1 MENKEKTEEE
11 KENNN
16 IEQEQGKG
24 IVEEHNDQNTNNV
37 KEEDNKK
44 ENEEEKN
51 DKEKEDNDNNEGQE
65 PEKNEIEKD
74 NEVFLAPNE
83 ENTANE
89 NNTLGV
95 KEKKINY
102 NNLLSHSPKT
112 NIEILDN
119 VIGDNYDI
127 NFKIIVIG
135 NSGVGK
141 SCITLKATQDI
152 FKEDFA
158 STIGFQFFSF
168 HVKIDEKIFKLQI
181 WDTCGQEIYRSLITN
196 FYRSTALAI
205 ICYSV
210 TDRKSFEEID
220 IWLKQLKMNADPDC
234 KVFLIANKIDLP
246 DRVVSSEEGMKFK
259 KEHGFECYMET
270 SAKTGVNV
278 KELFVN
284 CALALY
290 RELPKYMKEK
300 EILEGELDLKKFNLN
315 DDVKVEEN
323 ECAC

>member
-11 KENNN
+11 NNN
-16 IEQEQGKG
+16 IEQEHGSG
-24 IVEEHNDQNTNNV
+24 IMEEHYDQNANNV

-51 DKEKEDNDNNEGQE
+51 DKEKEDNDNNKGQE
-65 PEKNEIEKD
+65 PEKTEIEKD
-74 NEVFLAPNE
+74 DEVFLAPNE

-89 NNTLGV
+89 NNAGA

-102 NNLLSHSPKT
+102 KNLLSHSPKT

-152 FKEDFA
+152 FKEDFT

-168 HVKIDEKIFKLQI
+168 HVKINEKIFKLQI

-259 KEHGFECYMET
+259 KEHGFEGYMET

-323 ECAC
+323 ECSC

>member
-1 MENKEKTEEE
+1 MENQDKKEEG
-11 KENNN
+11 ENNN
-16 IEQEQGKG
+16 NDIPQE
-24 IVEEHNDQNTNNV
+24 
-37 KEEDNKK
+37 
-44 ENEEEKN
+44 
-51 DKEKEDNDNNEGQE
+51 NDNIQ
-65 PEKNEIEKD
+65 KD
-74 NEVFLAPNE
+74 GEVFLAPTSESTQEDPQE
-83 ENTANE
+83 ETKSNS
-89 NNTLGV
+89 

-102 NNLLSHSPKT
+102 NNLLNYSPDTK
-112 NIEILDN
+112 IEILDN
-119 VIGDNYDI
+119 ISGDKYDI

-141 SCITLKATQDI
+141 SCLTLKATQDI

-168 HVKIDEKIFKLQI
+168 HVKINDIVFKLQI

-210 TDRKSFEEID
+210 NDRKSFEEAE
-220 IWLKQLKMNADPDC
+220 IWLKQVKMNSDPDC

-246 DRVVSSEEGMKFK
+246 NRVVTSEEGMKYK
-259 KEHGFECYMET
+259 KDNDFECYMET

-278 KELFVN
+278 RELFVN

-290 RELPKYMKEK
+290 KELPKYMKEK
-300 EILEGELDLKKFNLN
+300 EILEESSNKFNLSEG
-315 DDVKVEEN
+315 VKAEEN

>member
-1 MENKEKTEEE
+1 MENKEQVEEENNNKEQEKGDNDKQEEE
-11 KENNN
+11 KENDITGKKDEN
-16 IEQEQGKG
+16 I
-24 IVEEHNDQNTNNV
+24 N
-37 KEEDNKK
+37 KEEK
-44 ENEEEKN
+44 EEVKTTT
-51 DKEKEDNDNNEGQE
+51 
-65 PEKNEIEKD
+65 EKD
-74 NEVFLAPNE
+74 DEVFLAPE
-83 ENTANE
+83 D
-89 NNTLGV
+89 NNIS
-95 KEKKINY
+95 KEKINY
-102 NNLLSHSPKT
+102 KNLLTHAPKT
-112 NIEILDN
+112 EIEILDN
-119 VIGDNYDI
+119 VVGDQYDI

-152 FKEDFA
+152 FKEDIA

-168 HVKIDEKIFKLQI
+168 HVKIDDKIFKLQI

-210 TDRKSFEEID
+210 TDAKSFQEID

-246 DRVVSSEEGMKFK
+246 NRVISSEEGMKCK
-259 KEHGFECYMET
+259 KDHGFECFLET

-290 RELPKYMKEK
+290 RDLPKYIKEK
-300 EILEGELDLKKFNLN
+300 EMLETDLDLKKFNLN
-315 DDVKVEEN
+315 EDTKVGEN
-323 ECAC
+323 ECSC

>member
-1 MENKEKTEEE
+1 MENQDKKEEGED
-11 KENNN
+11 NNN
-16 IEQEQGKG
+16 DIPQE
-24 IVEEHNDQNTNNV
+24 
-37 KEEDNKK
+37 
-44 ENEEEKN
+44 
-51 DKEKEDNDNNEGQE
+51 NDNIQ
-65 PEKNEIEKD
+65 KD
-74 NEVFLAPNE
+74 GEVFLAPTSESTQKDPQE
-83 ENTANE
+83 ETKSNS
-89 NNTLGV
+89 

-102 NNLLSHSPKT
+102 NNLLNYSPDTK
-112 NIEILDN
+112 IEILDN
-119 VIGDNYDI
+119 ISGDKYDI

-141 SCITLKATQDI
+141 SCLTLKATQDI

-168 HVKIDEKIFKLQI
+168 HVKINDKIFKLQI

-210 TDRKSFEEID
+210 NDRKSFEEAE
-220 IWLKQLKMNADPDC
+220 IWLKQVKMNSDPDC

-246 DRVVSSEEGMKFK
+246 NRVVTSEEGMKYK
-259 KEHGFECYMET
+259 KDNDFECYMET

-278 KELFVN
+278 RELFVN

-290 RELPKYMKEK
+290 KELPKYMKEK
-300 EILEGELDLKKFNLN
+300 EILEESSNKFNLSEG
-315 DDVKVEEN
+315 VKPEEN

>member
-1 MENKEKTEEE
+1 MEEQDKKIEE
-11 KENNN
+11 ENNN
-16 IEQEQGKG
+16 NDSSQE
-24 IVEEHNDQNTNNV
+24 NNV
-37 KEEDNKK
+37 LKK
-44 ENEEEKN
+44 DDEA
-51 DKEKEDNDNNEGQE
+51 
-65 PEKNEIEKD
+65 
-74 NEVFLAPNE
+74 FLAPTSESTQEDPQE
-83 ENTANE
+83 ETNSS
-89 NNTLGV
+89 GS

-102 NNLLSHSPKT
+102 NNLLNYTPDIK
-112 NIEILDN
+112 IEILDN
-119 VIGDNYDI
+119 ITGDQYDI

-141 SCITLKATQDI
+141 SCLTLKATQDI

-168 HVKIDEKIFKLQI
+168 HVKINDIVFKLQI

-210 TDRKSFEEID
+210 NDRKSFEEAE
-220 IWLKQLKMNADPDC
+220 IWLKQVKMNSDPDC

-246 DRVVSSEEGMKFK
+246 NRVVSSEEGMKYK
-259 KEHGFECYMET
+259 KDNDFECYMET

-278 KELFVN
+278 RELFVN

-290 RELPKYMKEK
+290 KELPKYMKEK
-300 EILEGELDLKKFNLN
+300 EILEESNNKFNLSEG
-315 DDVKVEEN
+315 VKAEEN